1 MTYFK
6 ILFSLG
12 LFLGSL
18 TSSPVFAAAPQLI
31 LPAACAPGTD
41 CWVVNHV
48 DMNPEKDS
56 GQDFTC
62 GPRTYDGH
70 EGTDFGL
77 KDRKL
82 MTSGVSVLAAAP
94 GKVLRVR
101 DAMPDAQPTQ
111 QQIDRYL
118 SENKG
123 CGNGVLVDHGDG
135 WQSIYCHLKSGSI
148 VVKPDDAVSA
158 GQKLAEIGQ
167 SGAAEFPHVHF
178 GLFHNNRTVD
188 PFSGAYADEGCGKV
202 KGPMWLYG
210 ISLDYEPLAIFVTG
224 FETGVPDF
232 EKIKDDTTSPDQIAP
247 TVTALTFWVGLYG
260 MNPGDEII
268 LRITAPNGSVF
279 AENTLSQKNAKSR
292 QFYYIGKRVNGSLQ
306 TGPYKGSVTVS
317 RAIPGST
324 EKLIRSSEKI
334 LRVITPV
341 ERPSQDGST
350 GIMLP

>member
-1 MTYFK
+1 MIRLDT
-6 ILFSLG
+6 
-12 LFLGSL
+12 LFLFGFL
-18 TSSPVFAAAPQLI
+18 AVFLAAGLARAAAPQLI
-31 LPAACAPGTD
+31 LPAACTPGTD

-48 DMNPEKDS
+48 DMNPEKDR

-62 GPRTYDGH
+62 GPRAYDGH

-77 KDRKL
+77 KDRRAI
-82 MTSGVSVLAAAP
+82 TAGISVLAAAP

-111 QQIDRYL
+111 PQIEEYL
-118 SENKG
+118 AANKG
-123 CGNGVLVDHGDG
+123 CGNGVLVDHGAG

-148 VVKPDDAVSA
+148 TVKPEEMVSA

-188 PFSGAYADEGCGKV
+188 PFSGTYADEGCGKA

-224 FETGVPDF
+224 FASGVPDF
-232 EKIKDDTTSPDQIAP
+232 EQIKEDSTSPDQIAP
-247 TVTALTFWVGLYG
+247 AVPALTFWTGLYG
-260 MNPGDEII
+260 MSPGDEIV
-268 LRITAPNGSVF
+268 LRIIAPDGSVF
-279 AENTLSQKNAKSR
+279 AENTISQKDVKSR
-292 QFYYIGKRVNGSLQ
+292 QFYYIGKRVSGGLQ

-317 RAIPGST
+317 RAIAGST
-324 EKLIRSSEKI
+324 EKLTRSSEKI

-341 ERPSQDGST
+341 ERPSQDGSN
-350 GIMLP
+350 GVMLP

>member
-1 MTYFK
+1 M
-6 ILFSLG
+6 IRSAALFFFCL
-12 LFLGSL
+12 LL
-18 TSSPVFAAAPQLI
+18 TVFTATPLLAAAPQLI
-31 LPAACAPGTD
+31 LPAACSPGTD

-48 DMNPEKDS
+48 DMNPAKD
-56 GQDFTC
+56 QAADFTC

-77 KDRKL
+77 KDRKAI
-82 MTSGVSVLAAAP
+82 TAGISVLAAAP
-94 GKVLRVR
+94 GKILRVR
-101 DAMPDAQPTQ
+101 DAMADAQPTQ
-111 QQIDRYL
+111 QQIDQYL
-118 SENKG
+118 AANKG

-148 VVKPDDAVSA
+148 IVKPDDTVTA

-178 GLFHNNRTVD
+178 GLFHNNRTID
-188 PFSGAYADEGCGKV
+188 PFSGAFADEGCGKT

-224 FETGVPDF
+224 FAAGVPDF
-232 EKIKDDTTSPDQIAP
+232 EKIKEDSTAPDQIAP
-247 TVTALTFWVGLYG
+247 NAPALTFWAGLFG
-260 MNPGDEII
+260 MRPGDEII
-268 LRITAPNGSVF
+268 LRITAPDGSVF
-279 AENTLSQKNAKSR
+279 AENTLSQKDEKSR
-292 QFYYIGKRVNGSLQ
+292 QFYYVGKRVTGVLQ
-306 TGPYKGSVTVS
+306 TGPYKGSVTIS

-324 EKLIRSSEKI
+324 EKLTRSAEKI

-350 GIMLP
+350 GVMLP